1 MSGSFIVDGE
11 GFRRMLCHS
20 CGTKRITPVQ
30 ECTGDINMLHY
41 YCSLCDVH
49 QIVIEHGN
57 SKNSVLGTLRAV
69 NYIRKA
75 LEGTGWKL
83 GGIQQPNYT
92 GDDQWL

>member
-1 MSGSFIVDGE
+1 
-11 GFRRMLCHS
+11 ML
-20 CGTKRITPVQ
+20 R
-30 ECTGDINMLHY
+30 Y

-57 SKNSVLGTLRAV
+57 SKNNVLGTLHTV

-83 GGIQQPNYT
+83 GRIQQPNYT